1 MKQDFR
7 KSEQEKIQI
16 AASILSAD
24 FNRLGDEVRQALEAG
39 VRWIHVDIMDGHF
52 VPNLSMGS
60 QVVRSLR
67 QIADKFGALLHVH
80 LMVEEPERYLADFV
94 RAGGNSVS
102 VHVETC
108 PHLHRTI
115 QEIRALGARA
125 GVALNPATPL
135 LALQEILSEVDFVLI
150 MSVEPGF
157 GGQEFIPSSL
167 DKIVRLRRVLTER
180 GLDQVQIA
188 VDGGIHAQ
196 TIGPVARAGATV
208 LVAGSAIF
216 NDHGSVADNL
226 RALRAAILHPPL
238 SPDRGGEG
246 RGSKVVAIF
255 GPLFM

>member
-1 MKQDFR
+1 MSR
-7 KSEQEKIQI
+7 NTQEKIQI

-24 FNRLGDEVRQALEAG
+24 FSRLGEQVKQALEAG
-39 VRWIHVDIMDGHF
+39 VRWIHVDVMDGHF

-60 QVVRSLR
+60 QVLRSLR
-67 QIADKFGALLHVH
+67 PIAHKFDALLHVH

-94 RAGGNSVS
+94 DAGANSVS

-115 QEIRALGARA
+115 QEIRALGVRS

-135 LALQEILSEVDFVLI
+135 LVLQEILGEVDFVLI

-180 GLDQVQIA
+180 GLDQVLIA

-196 TIGPVARAGATV
+196 TAGPVAEAGATV

-226 RALRAAILHPPL
+226 RELRAAI
-238 SPDRGGEG
+238 GQT
-246 RGSKVVAIF
+246 
-255 GPLFM
+255 